1 MTSASKPQKPG
12 RDHGEASRLLAE
24 LHQLPADS
32 NRRKGLRDQLVEL
45 HMPLVVYL
53 ARRFSGRNEPMND
66 LVQVGA
72 IGLIKAIDRF
82 DPERK
87 LEFSTYA
94 TPTILGE
101 IKRHFRDT
109 GWLIHV
115 PRRAQEL
122 QTTLNAA
129 RADLSQELGRAP
141 TVTEISQRIEVDE
154 GAVLEA
160 LDAARAYSGVPLDV
174 LAAPGENVP
183 EHPMLGVLD
192 EGFEQVEQR
201 AMLRK
206 VIANLPEAEREILL
220 LRFIANKTQTEIAA
234 IVGVSQMQ
242 VSRLVARGLRR
253 LRESLGAPEPPTEPR
268 RRKS

>member
-1 MTSASKPQKPG
+1 SSEVTSAPKPQKPA

-24 LHQLPADS
+24 LHQLPEDS
-32 NRRKGLRDQLVEL
+32 PRRQGLRDQLVEL

-72 IGLIKAIDRF
+72 IGLIKAIHRF
-82 DPERK
+82 DPSRN

-115 PRRAQEL
+115 PRRAQEM

-129 RADLSQELGRAP
+129 GADRSADL
-141 TVTEISQRIEVDE
+141 
-154 GAVLEA
+154 
-160 LDAARAYSGVPLDV
+160 
-174 LAAPGENVP
+174 
-183 EHPMLGVLD
+183 
-192 EGFEQVEQR
+192 
-201 AMLRK
+201 
-206 VIANLPEAEREILL
+206 
-220 LRFIANKTQTEIAA
+220 
-234 IVGVSQMQ
+234 
-242 VSRLVARGLRR
+242 
-253 LRESLGAPEPPTEPR
+253 
-268 RRKS
+268 